1 MHPRFRVRGGRRIGL
16 CIDIGQDGKLV
27 LVLEKIDLS
36 DADGDGTITI
46 NDALYLA
53 HEAEFE
59 GGAAAGYASEQSDYG
74 LSLTKLWGCE
84 NGGSYG
90 YYVNDAS
97 AMSLADPVKDGDRI
111 NAFVYTDLKTWS
123 DKYCYFD
130 KASVTA
136 QSGESFSLVL
146 TGAGV

>member
-1 MHPRFRVRGGRRIGL
+1 MAKKIMSAFIAVMLVICASAIPAFAADGPSAYVSIS
-16 CIDIGQDGKLV
+16 DKDGKLV

-74 LSLTKLWGCE
+74 LSLTKL
-84 NGGSYG
+84 
-90 YYVNDAS
+90 
-97 AMSLADPVKDGDRI
+97 RI
-111 NAFVYTDLKTWS
+111 LCKRCKCDVSRRPREGRRQDQRLCVHRSQNV
-123 DKYCYFD
+123 
-130 KASVTA
+130 VR
-136 QSGESFSLVL
+136 
-146 TGAGV
+146 

>member
-1 MHPRFRVRGGRRIGL
+1 MAKKIMSAFIAVMLVICASAIPAFAADGPSAYVSIS
-16 CIDIGQDGKLV
+16 DKDGKLV

-84 NGGSYG
+84 T
-90 YYVNDAS
+90 AE
-97 AMSLADPVKDGDRI
+97 A
-111 NAFVYTDLKTWS
+111 TDTM
-123 DKYCYFD
+123 
-130 KASVTA
+130 
-136 QSGESFSLVL
+136 
-146 TGAGV
+146 